1 MDQEVKRKGLN
12 MEVFQASMQ
21 KFKDDHIGIP
31 NVTDAVYYTQEECDT
46 HNAELTGA
54 LDSTTP
60 LTAEQAEAYNAVVT
74 GASKEAGDTLSV
86 AEANAYNA
94 TLDGAIA
101 TTDIKTPAVPKKT
114 KEYVDES
121 VGKSLVGV
129 CSTAAATLAK
139 VVTMPQSFKL
149 SAGET
154 VIVKFEKDVPANST
168 LNVNNEGAKP
178 IFHKGAAIGDGVI
191 SEGDSVTLYYD
202 GTNFIVVGGGTKAV
216 DVKGKITVS
225 LVPVVSGTQYAA
237 SLLNGVTVEL
247 WNVSDDKTVETK
259 TWAGSQLT
267 FSDVTP
273 AKTFKLKF
281 SQKYGYATPQDTTE
295 FIMGVGETYN
305 AGTIEYKS
313 DKYVLNVSTNQ
324 SSHTDLESTVIRVS
338 ATGISADGYLDFTGA
353 QSDIEFLVPKDGTVT
368 AACQSGQPSTNSYK
382 QTITVVAATNTDGS
396 APTAGTITA
405 VYETELMTLSLSAD
419 DSSDVSAQQATVKKH
434 SDSSVLG
441 TLTSGQTL
449 KIAFDLEYDIEVSD
463 IQGYETPSFSTRT
476 AGSASYTAELEWIY
490 KPMLTGYIILDQ
502 TSSDPT
508 TKVIDENG
516 HTYSNYSRPAVITA
530 IRNASHRYVGTFAN
544 NKMTLKQL
552 DDTNGTMYADGT
564 SAASDIA
571 TQGKDVFMRLPFFFT
586 RVSTYSTDK
595 IKIEFAYDPNQTA
608 TTTASPDGNGW
619 KQWGGNDL
627 IGAYEAEA
635 GSATN
640 DGTGGLFSRSGVAST
655 GNVSQ
660 ANFRTKARNRGTGFT
675 CVKWRHQNL
684 MAILFYAYYGHT
696 NCQLLM
702 GSGSNDYQKN
712 TGLKNSLGM
721 ADTTAANGNTDS
733 INFWGL
739 ENWWGNKWEWVDN
752 VVVNGNVWTITEDS
766 GATRNVTG
774 QSTYNAWVYPN
785 KWVLGDNL
793 DVIPAPTQD
802 GGTDSTCYC
811 DGVFMTG
818 GDSRVVLRSCNYARA
833 QGGVAIADA
842 SYDSANAGASLGS
855 RLAFAGTIEIS

>member
-1 MDQEVKRKGLN
+1 MGKYKSKFTGQQIDDGIEYGVRVTQQTLSSAQQQQARENIGAQEV
-12 MEVFQASMQ
+12 
-21 KFKDDHIGIP
+21 
-31 NVTDAVYYTQEECDT
+31 VTDMAKLGGGIGSCSTSSGTAMVAT
-46 HNAELTGA
+46 LTGYE
-54 LDSTTP
+54 LVK
-60 LTAEQAEAYNAVVT
+60 N
-74 GASKEAGDTLSV
+74 GMV
-86 AEANAYNA
+86 AINF
-94 TLDGAIA
+94 
-101 TTDIKTPAVPKKT
+101 
-114 KEYVDES
+114 EY
-121 VGKSLVGV
+121 
-129 CSTAAATLAK
+129 
-139 VVTMPQSFKL
+139 
-149 SAGET
+149 
-154 VIVKFEKDVPANST
+154 DVPAGAT
-168 LNVNNEGAKP
+168 LNINSKGAKP
-178 IFHKGAAIGDGVI
+178 IYNTGIILSNNLIKANDT
-191 SEGDSVTLYYD
+191 VTFCYD
-202 GTNFIVVGGGTKAV
+202 GTNYEIVSIESK
-216 DVKGKITVS
+216 
-225 LVPVVSGTQYAA
+225 
-237 SLLNGVTVEL
+237 VEPL
-247 WNVSDDKTVETK
+247 
-259 TWAGSQLT
+259 
-267 FSDVTP
+267 
-273 AKTFKLKF
+273 
-281 SQKYGYATPQDTTE
+281 
-295 FIMGVGETYN
+295 
-305 AGTIEYKS
+305 
-313 DKYVLNVSTNQ
+313 
-324 SSHTDLESTVIRVS
+324 
-338 ATGISADGYLDFTGA
+338 
-353 QSDIEFLVPKDGTVT
+353 
-368 AACQSGQPSTNSYK
+368 
-382 QTITVVAATNTDGS
+382 
-396 APTAGTITA
+396 
-405 VYETELMTLSLSAD
+405 
-419 DSSDVSAQQATVKKH
+419 
-434 SDSSVLG
+434 
-441 TLTSGQTL
+441 
-449 KIAFDLEYDIEVSD
+449 
-463 IQGYETPSFSTRT
+463 
-476 AGSASYTAELEWIY
+476 
-490 KPMLTGYIILDQ
+490 LTGYIILDQ

-508 TKVIDENG
+508 TKVLDMEG
-516 HTYSNYSRPAVITA
+516 HGYTNYQRPEVVTA

-586 RVSTYSTDK
+586 RVSTYATDK

-608 TTTASPDGNGW
+608 TTTSSPDGNGW

-702 GSGSNDYQKN
+702 GSGSNDYTKN

-793 DVIPAPTQD
+793 DVIPVPTQD

-811 DGVFMTG
+811 DGVYMTG
-818 GDSRVVLRSCNYARA
+818 GDSRVVLRSCAGANAL
-833 QGGVAIADA
+833 GGVAVASANSDSADADA
-842 SYDSANAGASLGS
+842 SCGT
-855 RLAFAGTIEIS
+855 RLAFTGTIEIS